1 MCGYPCDS
9 CDEPAQSQPPSP
21 VCFAGTGTGVTGAGT
36 GVCVS
41 PEELVSAAIY
51 GLMFGLLVD
60 ACC

>member
-1 MCGYPCDS
+1 MLLSGYDGLM
-9 CDEPAQSQPPSP
+9 DLAAGMELTHPP
-21 VCFAGTGTGVTGAGT
+21 GTGTGVTGTGT

-41 PEELVSAAIY
+41 PEELVSAAIH